1 MTLAGTQQGVA
12 APPRRAEGKP
22 KPRRGRDSPCL
33 EQDSLPRRVDSPFS
47 ALVQESSVLLRKT
60 QGSPSVSD
68 LLSVM
73 LGSRGVPSLVVMRE
87 SSSAS
92 TLPPPQAI
100 PPPIKSENEAGE
112 GSPLPFRRFQMD
124 PASRSTGS
132 SAHFPSARRSTE
144 GWPARWGV
152 ENEATHTRYGGHT
165 PNPLSLTPRPRFLS
179 GLSSEAQGP
188 PLWIG
193 ENSRRSMRTPMAEVC
208 EPLRPGRCLG
218 GRLAA
223 YLS

>member
-12 APPRRAEGKP
+12 APPRRAEGKR
-22 KPRRGRDSPCL
+22 KPRRGRDRPCL
-33 EQDSLPRRVDSPFS
+33 EQDSLPQRVDSPFS
-47 ALVQESSVLLRKT
+47 VLVQESSVLLRKT

-87 SSSAS
+87 SSRAS

-100 PPPIKSENEAGE
+100 RPPHIQSENEAGE
-112 GSPLPFRRFQMD
+112 GSPLPFGRFQID

-132 SAHFPSARRSTE
+132 SAHFPSTSRSTWAGLPGGE
-144 GWPARWGV
+144 WRMRPP
-152 ENEATHTRYGGHT
+152 TRGYRGHT

-188 PLWIG
+188 PL
-193 ENSRRSMRTPMAEVC
+193 
-208 EPLRPGRCLG
+208 
-218 GRLAA
+218 
-223 YLS
+223 